1 MAHHPINS
9 QALQA
14 FTVPKDIYNAISNAA
29 QKTGVN
35 FTYLMENAAAESSF
49 NPNAKSKS
57 SSAAGLFQF
66 IESTWMQM
74 MREHGAKYGLEKYAD
89 KIGND
94 NKVSDSKTRNEILAL
109 RKDPEISSLMA
120 AEFASGNYEH
130 LKTYVGGEIGSAE
143 LGMAHFLG
151 ANGASSFLNAMKK
164 SPNMAA
170 ADLFPRE
177 ARANR
182 NVFYDQKT
190 GAPKSMREVYASFD
204 KKFDG
209 VIGNNTSMVASN
221 DAPQNFARKS
231 YARSA
236 EARPAQNSVLRQ
248 QAAMRIDQ
256 DDALARLSSLMNV
269 GKTGFKSGGEN
280 RTANSG
286 QISGEWQIFPSSLY
300 GNLSLSPAQLMMLSA
315 FNA

>member
-9 QALQA
+9 QSLQA

-35 FTYLMENAAAESSF
+35 FTYLMENAATESSF

-57 SSAAGLFQF
+57 SSATGLFQF
-66 IESTWMQM
+66 IEGTWMQM
-74 MREHGAKYGLEKYAD
+74 VREHGAKYGLGKYAD
-89 KIGND
+89 KIGDD
-94 NKVSDSKTRNEILAL
+94 NKVGDSKTRNEILAL

-130 LKTYVGGEIGSAE
+130 LKTYVGGDIGSTE
-143 LGMAHFLG
+143 LYMAHFLG
-151 ANGASSFLNAMKK
+151 ANGASGFLNAMKK

-170 ADLFPRE
+170 AYLFPRE
-177 ARANR
+177 ARANK
-182 NVFYDQKT
+182 NVFYDQRT

-209 VIGNNTSMVASN
+209 VIGDNATMVASN
-221 DAPQNFARKS
+221 DSTQNFSRKSFARTAETKAAPQ
-231 YARSA
+231 
-236 EARPAQNSVLRQ
+236 SVLRQ
-248 QAAMRIDQ
+248 QAAMRVDQ

-269 GKTGFKSGGEN
+269 GKAGFKSVGET
-280 RTANSG
+280 RTANAG

-300 GNLSLSPAQLMMLSA
+300 GNLSLSPAQLMMLSE